1 MKKLLLL
8 SSMLFLGSCGNSD
21 KTFKITTVGLAGKAN
36 EDRTLTINFASLDKV
51 KHGALSVNGT
61 FMIGTTACKFTATK
75 VELTTASTVSS
86 LNLKAELASIKSVS
100 GDGDDDNSCKVEGII
115 KDLTIPEGAIS
126 LDVDGDTTKNDKFVN
141 TATITVGAS

>member
-21 KTFKITTVGLAGKAN
+21 KTFKITTVGLAGKAS

-75 VELTTASTVSS
+75 AELTTATTVTS
-86 LNLKAELASIKSVS
+86 LALVATRTSIESVPAEPTNTTTCQGAGDIK
-100 GDGDDDNSCKVEGII
+100 N
-115 KDLTIPEGAIS
+115 LTIPGGAVS
-126 LDVDGDTTKNDKFVN
+126 LDVNGDITKNDEFVN
-141 TATITVGAS
+141 TLTITVSA